1 MELKN
6 LVKKIEDDDF
16 AVDSIQGDSV
26 IITRPLI
33 LGEKDSEWEGSPIF
47 NREYLIDLIAISLA
61 YQVLDHSDLNTALSK
76 ANAFT

>member
-1 MELKN
+1 MELTN

-16 AVDSIQGDSV
+16 AVDSVQGDSV

-61 YQVLDHSDLNTALSK
+61 YQVLDHSDLNAAQSK
-76 ANAFT
+76 ANAFA